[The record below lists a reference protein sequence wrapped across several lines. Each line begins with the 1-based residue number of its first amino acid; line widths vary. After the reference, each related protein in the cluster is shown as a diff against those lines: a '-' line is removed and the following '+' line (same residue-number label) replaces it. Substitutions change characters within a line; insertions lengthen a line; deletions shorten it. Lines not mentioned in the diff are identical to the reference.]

1 MGSTADGF
9 SPPAD
14 MEILPT
20 ETPATAGNAEPSLVQ
35 STESSFVSLGRA
47 RVRACSPARAEEMVD
62 WDLARGLACRTREQV
77 VVPRSKSK
85 GEQEGLLDKINL
97 AGIILRTEFS
107 SRLAKGGILERLAHQ
122 HQHDACFRR
131 DAREAHRRGGEAS
144 SFQQFDGEVK
154 SRRGNRKRYEIGGL
168 HAVPLYPGV

>member
-1 MGSTADGF
+1 LLPCPCRGDGRLGSTADGF

-35 STESSFVSLGRA
+35 STESSFISLGRA

-107 SRLAKGGILERLAHQ
+107 SWLAKGGILERLRTSTSTMPAF
-122 HQHDACFRR
+122 DAMQERPTDEVEKQVR
-131 DAREAHRRGGEAS
+131 SNNSTAR
-144 SFQQFDGEVK
+144 
-154 SRRGNRKRYEIGGL
+154 
-168 HAVPLYPGV
+168 